1 MQLQLLAQQP
11 YNDNTAISM
20 VFKQDPRR
28 IGLGQLSLACQITR
42 QLVHFAKY
50 IRTVDLQENY
60 WDLFLAH
67 FAHIKTL
74 SREDQITTYRSVVTG
89 LGIPLD
95 EQPDSNKIEQT
106 NEVDSVDDKFA
117 EEDNNKEE
125 DEGNEE
131 DGADGK

>member
-11 YNDNTAISM
+11 YNDDTAISM

-28 IGLGQLSLACQITR
+28 LVPAQLGLARQITR

-50 IRTVDLQENY
+50 IRSANLQENY
-60 WDLFLAH
+60 WDLFSAH

-74 SREDQITTYRSVVTG
+74 SREDQISTYRSVVTG
-89 LGIPLD
+89 LGIHMD
-95 EQPDSNKIEQT
+95 EQPDSNETEQT
-106 NEVDSVDDKFA
+106 DEVDSVDDKLA
-117 EEDNNKEE
+117 EEDNDKEE